1 MMFIFFIGKYGPQKI
16 HCAMVGQNS
25 RSIPF
30 LKYIVHKEFSGI
42 ELQKYRPKDGPIL
55 KVLHS
60 FFYSAVV
67 LIMYKKIAP
76 ESEFRIKFGLAL
88 LTNS

>member
-1 MMFIFFIGKYGPQKI
+1 MMLIFFIGKYGPQKI

-30 LKYIVHKEFSGI
+30 LKYIAHKEFSGI
-42 ELQKYRPKDGPIL
+42 ELRKYHPKDGPIL

-60 FFYSAVV
+60 FLFTVIM
-67 LIMYKKIAP
+67 IMYKKNC
-76 ESEFRIKFGLAL
+76 
-88 LTNS
+88 T